1 MPANPYLASRAYA
14 ATGLE
19 TTIADAS
26 PEQLILM
33 LHEGLLESLHKA
45 RFAMA
50 EGRTAQ
56 KGEAISKAL
65 AIVTEGLMPALD
77 LARGGDIAANLA
89 ALYEYMITRLMLGNL
104 QNDAAHL
111 DEVSKLVQEL
121 KDAWQQLSAR
131 PAARVAPLPAIDPV
145 PVAGTRAGLSFGVA

>member
-1 MPANPYLASRAYA
+1 MPANPFLASRAYA

-33 LHEGLLESLHKA
+33 LHDGLLESLHRA
-45 RFAMA
+45 RLAMG
-50 EGRTAQ
+50 EGRIAE

-65 AIVTEGLMPALD
+65 AILTEGLMPALD
-77 LARGGDIAANLA
+77 QERGGDIAGNLA

-104 QNDAAHL
+104 QNDANHL
-111 DEVSKLVQEL
+111 DEVAKLVQEL
-121 KDAWQQLSAR
+121 KSAWQHLSAR
-131 PAARVAPLPAIDPV
+131 PVARAAQAAVSEQAPAGARVS
-145 PVAGTRAGLSFGVA
+145 LSFGAA

>member
-1 MPANPYLASRAYA
+1 MPANPFLASRAYA

-33 LHEGLLESLHKA
+33 LHDGLLESLHRA
-45 RFAMA
+45 RLAMA
-50 EGRTAQ
+50 EGRVAE

-65 AIVTEGLMPALD
+65 AILTEGLMPAID
-77 LARGGDIAANLA
+77 LERGGDIAGNLA

-104 QNDAAHL
+104 QNDAVPFE
-111 DEVSKLVQEL
+111 EVAKLVREL
-121 KDAWQQLSAR
+121 RGAWQQLSAKPVAR
-131 PAARVAPLPAIDPV
+131 AASLPAHEPLPSA
-145 PVAGTRAGLSFGVA
+145 ARAGLSFGVA

>member
-1 MPANPYLASRAYA
+1 MPANPFLASRAYA

-33 LHEGLLESLHKA
+33 LHDGLLESLHRA
-45 RFAMA
+45 RLAMA
-50 EGRTAQ
+50 EGRIAE

-65 AIVTEGLMPALD
+65 AILTEGLMPALD
-77 LARGGDIAANLA
+77 LERGGDIAGNLA

-104 QNDAAHL
+104 QNDAVPL
-111 DEVSKLVQEL
+111 EEVAKLVQEL
-121 KDAWQQLSAR
+121 RGAWQQLSAK
-131 PAARVAPLPAIDPV
+131 PVARVAPQPLSDPLPSGARV
-145 PVAGTRAGLSFGVA
+145 GLSFGVA